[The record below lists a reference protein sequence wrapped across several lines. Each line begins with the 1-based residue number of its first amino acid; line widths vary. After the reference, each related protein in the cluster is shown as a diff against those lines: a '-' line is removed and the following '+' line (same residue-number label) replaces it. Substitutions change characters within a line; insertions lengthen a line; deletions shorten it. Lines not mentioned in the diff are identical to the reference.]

1 MKLLKSIINN
11 KSNARP
17 INVKIKTFY
26 LNMFAFLTL
35 SPALLK
41 IVISAEFFIWYKVES
56 LNNNKISSQ

>member
-41 IVISAEFFIWYKVES
+41 IVISAEFFI
-56 LNNNKISSQ
+56 